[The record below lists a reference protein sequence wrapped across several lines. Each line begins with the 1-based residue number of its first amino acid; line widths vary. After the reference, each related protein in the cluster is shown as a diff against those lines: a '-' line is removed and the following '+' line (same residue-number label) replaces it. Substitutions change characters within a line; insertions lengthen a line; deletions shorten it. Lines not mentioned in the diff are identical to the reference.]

1 LGQDWRSLIKRPKG
15 LTFWEEKMMKR
26 TKTNLIGAVV
36 AAVMAVPAVAQETV
50 SAVVIDGYPDRALW
64 VKEFSNFFIPEVD
77 RQLAETGAYKMNW
90 QENYGGSIVKPKG
103 VLEGVQLGL
112 GDIGI
117 VTTIFHSSKL
127 PSQGISGSTPFVA
140 TDARAVAQA
149 VDEIAREFP
158 AMQNE
163 FAAQN
168 QVYLATG
175 VVLDTYQVFC
185 SDEVSSV
192 SDLEGRKIA
201 GAGLNLRYLEGIK
214 DAAGVRGG
222 LTDFY
227 NMVQTGLVDCAM
239 LWPEAAKT
247 FKIAEVAPYML
258 QADLGAVNSKSVT
271 VNADYWA
278 KLPDDVKDVL
288 QAVAIQYRDHVAGI
302 AMDRAA
308 ASRDA
313 YVDAGGTIV
322 ELSAE
327 DRAAWANAMPNVA
340 QEWAETLNGKGEQGT
355 EMLAA
360 YLGKLADAGHTG
372 VRDWTSK

>member
-1 LGQDWRSLIKRPKG
+1 MINWTRRSL
-15 LTFWEEKMMKR
+15 M
-26 TKTNLIGAVV
+26 GAALATMAALPV
-36 AAVMAVPAVAQETV
+36 AAQEKIT
-50 SAVVIDGYPDRALW
+50 ANVIDGYPDRALW

-77 RQLAETGAYKMNW
+77 RRLAESGNYVMEW
-90 QENYGGSIVKPKG
+90 QESYGGSVVKPKG

-127 PSQGISGSTPFVA
+127 PSQAISAVTPFVS
-140 TDARAVAQA
+140 TDARAVAKA

-175 VVLDTYQVFC
+175 VVLNSYQVF
-185 SDEVSSV
+185 STTEVSGI
-192 SDLEGRKIA
+192 SDIEGKKVA
-201 GAGLNLRYLEGIK
+201 GAGMNLRYLEGIK

-227 NMVQTGLVDCAM
+227 NMLQTGLVDAAM

-258 QADLGAVNSKSVT
+258 RVDLGAVNSKTVT
-271 VNADYWA
+271 VNKDYWDG
-278 KLPDDVKDVL
+278 LPDEVKEVL
-288 QAVAIQYRDHVAGI
+288 QAVAIDYRDHLAGI

-308 ASRDA
+308 ASEEA
-313 YVDAGGTIV
+313 YVAAGGTIV
-322 ELSAE
+322 DVSTE
-327 DRAAWANAMPNVA
+327 DRTAWANAIPNIA
-340 QEWAETLNGKGEQGT
+340 QEWATTLNGNGEAGN

-360 YLGKLADAGHTG
+360 YLGKLEAAGYVG
-372 VRDWTSK
+372 VRDWTQE

>member
-1 LGQDWRSLIKRPKG
+1 MKNWTKRSL
-15 LTFWEEKMMKR
+15 L
-26 TKTNLIGAVV
+26 GA
-36 AAVMAVPAVAQETV
+36 ALASVMAMPLAAEETI

-64 VKEFSNFFIPEVD
+64 VKEFTNFFIPEVD
-77 RQLAETGAYKMNW
+77 KRLAESGNYKMNW

-140 TDARAVAQA
+140 SDSRAVAKA
-149 VDEIAREFP
+149 VDEIAREYP

-185 SDEVSSV
+185 TEPVSAV
-192 SDLEGRKIA
+192 SDLEGRKVA

-227 NMVQTGLVDCAM
+227 NMLQTGLVDCAM

-258 QADLGAVNSKSVT
+258 KADLGAVNSKTIT
-271 VNADYWA
+271 VNSDYWA
-278 KLPDDVKDVL
+278 KLPDEVKDVL
-288 QAVAIQYRDHVAGI
+288 KAVAIDYRDHVAGI

-313 YVDAGGTIV
+313 YTEAGGTIV
-322 ELSAE
+322 EVSYE
-327 DRAAWANAMPNVA
+327 ERAAWANAMPNVA
-340 QEWAETLNGKGEQGT
+340 QEWAATLNENGEQGDAI
-355 EMLAA
+355 LAA
-360 YLGKLADAGHTG
+360 YLGKLQDAGFTG
-372 VRDWTSK
+372 VRDWTAE

>member
-1 LGQDWRSLIKRPKG
+1 
-15 LTFWEEKMMKR
+15 M
-26 TKTNLIGAVV
+26 
-36 AAVMAVPAVAQETV
+36 
-50 SAVVIDGYPDRALW
+50 
-64 VKEFSNFFIPEVD
+64 
-77 RQLAETGAYKMNW
+77 
-90 QENYGGSIVKPKG
+90 
-103 VLEGVQLGL
+103 QLGL
-112 GDIGI
+112 GGIGI

-127 PSQGISGSTPFVA
+127 PSQGISGSTPFVVS
-140 TDARAVAQA
+140 DARAVAKA

-258 QADLGAVNSKSVT
+258 RADLGVVNSKTVT

-278 KLPDDVKDVL
+278 KLPDAVKEVL
-288 QAVAIQYRDHVAGI
+288 QAVAIDYRDHVAGI

-313 YVDAGGTIV
+313 YTAAGGTIV
-322 ELSAE
+322 ELSDE

-340 QEWAETLNGKGEQGT
+340 QEWAKTLNDNGEAGN

-360 YLGKLADAGHTG
+360 YLGKLEAAGYSG
-372 VRDWTSK
+372 VRDWTAE

>member
-1 LGQDWRSLIKRPKG
+1 MKNWTKRG
-15 LTFWEEKMMKR
+15 L
-26 TKTNLIGAVV
+26 V
-36 AAVMAVPAVAQETV
+36 AAALAGVMAMPLAAEETI

-77 RQLAETGAYKMNW
+77 KRLADSGNYKMNW

-103 VLEGVQLGL
+103 VLEGIQLGL

-140 TDARAVAQA
+140 SDSRAVAKA
-149 VDEIAREFP
+149 VDEIAREYP

-175 VVLDTYQVFC
+175 VVLDTYQIFC
-185 SDEVSSV
+185 TEPVSSV
-192 SDLEGRKIA
+192 TDLEGRKIA

-227 NMVQTGLVDCAM
+227 NMLQTGLVDCGM

-258 QADLGAVNSKSVT
+258 KADLGAVNSKTIT

-278 KLPDDVKDVL
+278 TLPDEVKDVL
-288 QAVAIQYRDHVAGI
+288 KAVAIDYRDHVAGI

-313 YVDAGGTIV
+313 YVEAGGTIV
-322 ELSAE
+322 EVSDE

-340 QEWAETLNGKGEQGT
+340 QEWAATLNDNGEQGT

-360 YLGKLADAGHTG
+360 YLGKLQDAGFTG
-372 VRDWTSK
+372 VRDWTAE

>member
-1 LGQDWRSLIKRPKG
+1 MINW
-15 LTFWEEKMMKR
+15 
-26 TKTNLIGAVV
+26 TKNTLMGATL
-36 AAVMAVPAVAQETV
+36 AAMTALPVVAQETV

-64 VKEFSNFFIPEVD
+64 VKEFTNFFIPEVD
-77 RQLAETGAYKMNW
+77 KRLAETGAYKMNW

-140 TDARAVAQA
+140 SDARAVAKA
-149 VDEIAREFP
+149 VDEIAREYP
-158 AMQNE
+158 AMNNE
-163 FAAQN
+163 FSAQN

-185 SDEVSSV
+185 SSEVSSV
-192 SDLEGRKIA
+192 SDLEGKKIA

-227 NMVQTGLVDCAM
+227 NMVQTGLEDCAM
-239 LWPEAAKT
+239 LWPDAAKT
-247 FKIAEVAPYML
+247 FKLAEVAPYML
-258 QADLGAVNSKSVT
+258 RVDLGAVNSKTIT

-278 KLPDDVKDVL
+278 KLPDEVKEAL
-288 QAVAIQYRDHVAGI
+288 QAVAIDYRDHVAGI
-302 AMDRAA
+302 AMDRAE
-308 ASRDA
+308 ASRAA
-313 YVDAGGTIV
+313 YVEQGGTIIEV
-322 ELSAE
+322 SDE

-340 QEWAETLNGKGEQGT
+340 QEWAANLNERGEAGT
-355 EMLAA
+355 EMLAT
-360 YLGKLADAGHTG
+360 YMGKLTDAGFTP
-372 VRDWTSK
+372 VRDWTAN

>member
-1 LGQDWRSLIKRPKG
+1 MKNWTKHSL
-15 LTFWEEKMMKR
+15 M
-26 TKTNLIGAVV
+26 GA
-36 AAVMAVPAVAQETV
+36 ALAGVMAMPLAAEETI

-64 VKEFSNFFIPEVD
+64 VKEFTNYFIPEVD
-77 RQLAETGAYKMNW
+77 KRLGESGNYKMNW

-103 VLEGVQLGL
+103 VLEGIQLGL

-140 TDARAVAQA
+140 SDSRAVAKA
-149 VDEIAREFP
+149 VDEIAREYP

-175 VVLDTYQVFC
+175 VVLDTYQIFC
-185 SDEVSSV
+185 TEPVSSV
-192 SDLEGRKIA
+192 ADLEGRKIA

-227 NMVQTGLVDCAM
+227 NMLQTGLVDCGM

-258 QADLGAVNSKSVT
+258 KADLGAVNSKTIT

-278 KLPDDVKDVL
+278 SLPDEVKDVL
-288 QAVAIQYRDHVAGI
+288 KAVAIDYRDHVAGI

-313 YVDAGGTIV
+313 YVEAGGTIV
-322 ELSAE
+322 EVSDE

-340 QEWAETLNGKGEQGT
+340 QEWAATLNDNGEQGT

-360 YLGKLADAGHTG
+360 YLGKLQDAGFTG
-372 VRDWTSK
+372 VRDWTAE

>member
-1 LGQDWRSLIKRPKG
+1 MKNWTKRSL
-15 LTFWEEKMMKR
+15 
-26 TKTNLIGAVV
+26 V
-36 AAVMAVPAVAQETV
+36 AAAVASVMAMPAKAEETI

-64 VKEFSNFFIPEVD
+64 VKEFTNFFIPEVD
-77 RQLAETGAYKMNW
+77 KRLAESGNYKMSW

-140 TDARAVAQA
+140 SDARAVAKA

-185 SDEVSSV
+185 TEPVSAV
-192 SDLEGRKIA
+192 SDLEGRKVA

-227 NMVQTGLVDCAM
+227 NMLQTGLVDCAM

-258 QADLGAVNSKSVT
+258 KADLGAVNSKTIT
-271 VNADYWA
+271 VNSDYWA
-278 KLPDDVKDVL
+278 KLPDEVKDVL
-288 QAVAIQYRDHVAGI
+288 KAVAIDYRDHVAGI

-313 YVDAGGTIV
+313 YTEAGGTIV
-322 ELSAE
+322 EVSDE
-327 DRAAWANAMPNVA
+327 ERAAWANAMPNVA
-340 QEWAETLNGKGEQGT
+340 QEWAAALNENGEQGDAI
-355 EMLAA
+355 LAA
-360 YLGKLADAGHTG
+360 YLGKLQDAGFTG
-372 VRDWTSK
+372 VRDWTAK

>member
-1 LGQDWRSLIKRPKG
+1 
-15 LTFWEEKMMKR
+15 MKNW
-26 TKTNLIGAVV
+26 TKHALMGAALATMTALPV
-36 AAVMAVPAVAQETV
+36 AAQEKL

-64 VKEFSNFFIPEVD
+64 VKEFTDFFIPEVD
-77 RQLAETGAYKMNW
+77 RRLAEGGNYVMGW

-140 TDARAVAQA
+140 SDARAVAKA

-158 AMQNE
+158 AMNNE

-175 VVLDTYQVFC
+175 VVLDTYQMFC
-185 SDEVSSV
+185 SSEVSSV
-192 SDLEGRKIA
+192 ADLEGKKIA

-239 LWPEAAKT
+239 LWPEAAST

-258 QADLGAVNSKSVT
+258 KADLGAVNSKTIT
-271 VNADYWA
+271 VNADYWSG
-278 KLPDDVKDVL
+278 LPDEVKDVL
-288 QAVAIQYRDHVAGI
+288 QAVAIDYRDHLAGI
-302 AMDRAA
+302 AMDRAE
-308 ASRDA
+308 ASRQA
-313 YVDAGGTIV
+313 YVDQGGTIV
-322 ELSAE
+322 EVSAD

-340 QEWAETLNGKGEQGT
+340 QEWAENLNGKGEQGS

-360 YLGKLADAGHTG
+360 YLGKLEAAGFTS
-372 VRDWTSK
+372 VRDWTAN

>member
-1 LGQDWRSLIKRPKG
+1 MMNWTKGRLLGAALATALAIPAAA
-15 LTFWEEKMMKR
+15 EE
-26 TKTNLIGAVV
+26 TIN
-36 AAVMAVPAVAQETV
+36 
-50 SAVVIDGYPDRALW
+50 AVVIDGYPDRALW
-64 VKEFSNFFIPEVD
+64 VKEFTNFFIPEVD
-77 RQLAETGAYKMNW
+77 KRLAETGNYKMNW

-140 TDARAVAQA
+140 TDARAVAKA
-149 VDEIAREFP
+149 VDEIAREYP

-175 VVLDTYQVFC
+175 VVLDTYQIFC
-185 SDEVSSV
+185 TQPVSSV

-214 DAAGVRGG
+214 DTAGVRGG

-227 NMVQTGLVDCAM
+227 NMLQTGLVDCGM

-258 QADLGAVNSKSVT
+258 KADLGAVNSKTIT

-278 KLPDDVKDVL
+278 SLPDEVKDVL
-288 QAVAIQYRDHVAGI
+288 KAVAIDYRDHVAGI

-313 YVDAGGTIV
+313 YVEAGGTIV
-322 ELSAE
+322 QVSDE

-340 QEWAETLNGKGEQGT
+340 QEWAETLNASGEQGT

-360 YLGKLADAGHTG
+360 YLGKLKDAGYSG
-372 VRDWTSK
+372 VRDWTTE

>member
-1 LGQDWRSLIKRPKG
+1 MLNWTKK
-15 LTFWEEKMMKR
+15 TMM
-26 TKTNLIGAVV
+26 GAVLAGLV
-36 AAVMAVPAVAQETV
+36 AAPVAATE
-50 SAVVIDGYPDRALW
+50 SIKAVVIDGYPDRALW
-64 VKEFSNFFIPEVD
+64 VKEFTNYFIPEVD
-77 RQLAETGAYKMNW
+77 KKLAETGNYKMAW

-103 VLEGVQLGL
+103 VLEGIQLGL

-140 TDARAVAQA
+140 SDARAVAKA

-158 AMQNE
+158 AMNNE

-185 SDEVSSV
+185 SDQVSSV
-192 SDLEGRKIA
+192 ADLEGKKIA

-258 QADLGAVNSKSVT
+258 RVDLGAVNSKTIT
-271 VNADYWA
+271 VNADYWSG
-278 KLPDDVKDVL
+278 LPDEVKQTL
-288 QAVAIQYRDHVAGI
+288 QAVAIGYRDHVAGI
-302 AMDRAA
+302 AMDRAD
-308 ASRDA
+308 ASRAA
-313 YVDAGGTIV
+313 YVEQGGTVIEV
-322 ELSAE
+322 SAE

-340 QEWAETLNGKGEQGT
+340 QEWAETLNGRGEQGT

-360 YLGKLADAGHTG
+360 YLGKLEDAGFTG
-372 VRDWTSK
+372 MRDWTK